1 MKEGRGGAAQCSDDK
16 MRERSPASSR
26 SKSNKTRLLGR
37 GTWRWLRHSQG
48 LVLAAACSLILVV
61 NLCAKGVSCVSC
73 ELTHCAAIVHP
84 LLKEPKYII
93 PSNVEEVDYICNT
106 LFPQTWSS
114 FVACIK
120 DYSSSCMNADE
131 RTDINRAVGDSINS
145 VHKIC
150 TNVDYRREYFEYA
163 PCIRER
169 ISSELYCN
177 GEYDKLIASVE
188 QESNSTDLCCNHH
201 GFKECLV
208 SQSVSCCPQCGRRAS
223 EASDYARMF
232 LDKALGFVAQECN
245 RAGHTAT
252 TCAIGGVVETEL
264 VRQEHYDGPDYFPN
278 GGGGDGAAGGS
289 GRGGGSS
296 VAAAVG
302 DLSRETPFVPVA
314 PTTERGQRQSDIDSD
329 QIGDS
334 AYQTFT
340 EWIDEEKVEEFN
352 EFLDNQLQSKLG
364 RGYNS
369 AVGSASASWT
379 ATLSSVILMLLL
391 YDNRQI

>member
-1 MKEGRGGAAQCSDDK
+1 MTTPLSAQLRTGGIH
-16 MRERSPASSR
+16 PF
-26 SKSNKTRLLGR
+26 TPV
-37 GTWRWLRHSQG
+37 
-48 LVLAAACSLILVV
+48 LV
-61 NLCAKGVSCVSC
+61 
-73 ELTHCAAIVHP
+73 T
-84 LLKEPKYII
+84 
-93 PSNVEEVDYICNT
+93 DY
-106 LFPQTWSS
+106 LF
-114 FVACIK
+114 A
-120 DYSSSCMNADE
+120 
-131 RTDINRAVGDSINS
+131 
-145 VHKIC
+145 
-150 TNVDYRREYFEYA
+150 EYFEYA

-245 RAGHTAT
+245 RAGYTHKGRVTVLVTEHGGKFNLIRWGNYQNPKIPSFSIFIDGATINSRHTAS

-278 GGGGDGAAGGS
+278 GGGGDGAVGGN

-296 VAAAVG
+296 AAAAVG

-314 PTTERGQRQSDIDSD
+314 PTTERGQRQSDIESD
-329 QIGDS
+329 QIGVS
-334 AYQTFT
+334 
-340 EWIDEEKVEEFN
+340 
-352 EFLDNQLQSKLG
+352 
-364 RGYNS
+364 
-369 AVGSASASWT
+369 
-379 ATLSSVILMLLL
+379 
-391 YDNRQI
+391 